1 MSGVQRA
8 TNRTD
13 VVKAALLLGAGL
25 LLGGTIP
32 LLRSWWS
39 LDAARLPFLFL
50 GVITLPLVV
59 SAIYV
64 LVSPQADL
72 FAPGVFFPV
81 YWWLHAGWGTFL
93 FMLDP
98 ISSLELPLLVPILN
112 ALAMYAYFGGLLLA
126 QAFLGAHRP
135 RIAVLERAALL
146 FRNWS
151 PGRLAEAVAAGT
163 LLALAGAALYYKRA
177 GGIPLLFENVQQ
189 GRVQAVWGN
198 AYAAFLIFSLSYFYL
213 VYWAR
218 QVASGK
224 SVLNPV
230 LIGLFLLVV
239 LLNASIGY
247 RRPIVWFVVS
257 LIIAYHYLGRSLK
270 VRHLLAVG
278 LVLLALVIVAGLWRT
293 AVSREGQAFSISLG
307 QSLRYGERLFKRATV
322 GFVVVTDIFPEQV
335 SFRLGQTY
343 LSPFYILL
351 PGHQE
356 DFTNWLK
363 RMAGMEYEGGGLGP
377 SLVGEFYL
385 NFGIPGAV
393 VGPLLLGVFFS
404 LAYRWMRAYPS
415 LLRVSLYAVLTRGIA
430 QAGGGGFSGI
440 NTIYTLW
447 GIALV
452 LAIHW
457 YVYRPVERVVSAKGA

>member
-1 MSGVQRA
+1 MSSVHRA
-8 TNRTD
+8 GNRQD
-13 VVKAALLLGAGL
+13 VVKVAILLGVGL
-25 LLGGTIP
+25 LLGGIIP
-32 LLRSWWS
+32 VLRSWWS
-39 LDAARLPFLFL
+39 LDAARWPFLFL

-59 SAIYV
+59 AGLYV
-64 LVSPQADL
+64 LFGSRADL
-72 FAPGVFFPV
+72 FAPSVFFPA

-98 ISSLELPLLVPILN
+98 ISSLELPPLVPILN
-112 ALAMYAYFGGLLLA
+112 AVAMYAYFAGLFFSR
-126 QAFLGAHRP
+126 AFLGEQSP
-135 RIAVLERAALL
+135 RIPVLERAALL

-151 PGRLAEAVAAGT
+151 PMRLREAVAAGT

-189 GRVQAVWGN
+189 GRVEAVWGN
-198 AYAAFLIFSLSYFYL
+198 AYAAFLVFSLSYFYL

-218 QVASGK
+218 HVASGK
-224 SVLNPV
+224 SVLSPI

-257 LIIAYHYLGRSLK
+257 LIIAYHYLRRRLS
-270 VRHLLAVG
+270 VRHFLAVG

-293 AVSREGQAFSISLG
+293 AVSREGQTFSITLA

-335 SFRLGQTY
+335 DFRLGQTY

-393 VGPLLLGVFFS
+393 IGPLLLGIVFS
-404 LAYRWMRAYPS
+404 LAYRWMCGYPS

-447 GIALV
+447 GIVLV